1 MGDNT
6 KIITIDAQILK
17 LRLQIDAAPDKT
29 AEAIIAKQREVDK
42 LIAARSALLLKMQNR
57 TSDTPQEP

>member
-17 LRLQIDAAPDKT
+17 LRQQIDGALDKT
-29 AEAIIAKQREVDK
+29 SVEITAKQREMDR
-42 LIAARSALLLKMQNR
+42 LIEARFALLLKMQNR
-57 TSDTPQEP
+57 TSDTPQDC